1 MAAALPGTEEALS
14 KGAPWL
20 RPSGHSPPGSVGGPP
35 PSGLPRILTAETLQ
49 EYLKVVM
56 ALQYEEKPPY
66 STLRNNLEALLQDL
80 RVSAYD
86 PLDLQVVL

>member
-1 MAAALPGTEEALS
+1 MTET
-14 KGAPWL
+14 PWAQ
-20 RPSGHSPPGSVGGPP
+20 PPGLWVGRPP
-35 PSGLPRILTAETLQ
+35 LSGLPRILTAETLQ

>member
-1 MAAALPGTEEALS
+1 MKLKQKFLDNPEGLVGQFSRWIT
-14 KGAPWL
+14 
-20 RPSGHSPPGSVGGPP
+20 PS
-35 PSGLPRILTAETLQ
+35 ETLQ

>member
-1 MAAALPGTEEALS
+1 MKLKQKFLDNPEGFVGQCSRWIT
-14 KGAPWL
+14 
-20 RPSGHSPPGSVGGPP
+20 PS
-35 PSGLPRILTAETLQ
+35 ETLQ